1 MLGQLTVTGDDG
13 RDLRAGEL
21 PRRARQVLGALAARH
36 DRIQSK
42 DALADAVWGEDLPAN
57 HAAALEHYVSTLRRR
72 LQPGRSTGDSF
83 IVTRAGGYL
92 LDTSRTGLDLAELR
106 DAGRRAD
113 ALPPGDAGR
122 VALRDRA
129 LDLARDL
136 PFVEDEYA
144 DWAAAARAEVRDAR
158 LAALCEVGE
167 ATTDPGRALRLA
179 RDAIELDPFLE
190 RAYRLAMRSS
200 AAAGHLDEALRWFDR
215 CRRRLGDELRL
226 TPSAETVRLRGEL
239 LASRVGSGGIVAAAR
254 FVGRT
259 AEIAAILQ
267 STERVIEV
275 VGPIGAGK
283 SALLMELARRAP
295 GRVGVGVAL
304 GGPVRLTWLR
314 TAFAQLGGDPS
325 TIEGPEP
332 LGEDVLEAVAAVL
345 DRPDEVL
352 LAVDEAEKL
361 DAAGVTELAWLL
373 QRCPRL
379 KAVVTY
385 RYPSAIVGTPLESL
399 TSGLVLR
406 LAPLG
411 PGDLGDPDVLERTGG
426 IPALVAAPD
435 GTGRAVAMHIARV
448 RCRWM
453 PPVAWDV
460 LRLTA
465 SLGPLDVN
473 RLGVLTGRP
482 PGPLL
487 DVVDQLVH
495 AHLLVEEPGGRFG
508 HRSGLVREAVAE
520 QMSDA
525 HSAHLRTLLS

>member
-13 RDLRAGEL
+13 RDLRAGDL
-21 PRRARQVLGALAARH
+21 PRRARQVLGVLAARH

-72 LQPGRSTGDSF
+72 LQPGRSTGESF

-92 LDTSRTGLDLAELR
+92 LDTTRTGLDLAELR

-113 ALPPGDAGR
+113 ALPPGDAAR
-122 VALRDRA
+122 IALRDRA

-144 DWAAAARAEVRDAR
+144 DWAADARAEVRDAR
-158 LAALCEVGE
+158 LAALCEAGE

-179 RDAIELDPFLE
+179 RDAIDLDPFLE

-239 LASRVGSGGIVAAAR
+239 LAPRPVDPASAAR
-254 FVGRT
+254 FYGRT
-259 AEIAAILQ
+259 AEIAVILG
-267 STERVIEV
+267 STERVVEI

-283 SALLMELARRAP
+283 TALLVELARRAP

-304 GGPVRLTWLR
+304 GGAVRLTWLR
-314 TAFAQLGGDPS
+314 TALAQLGGDPS
-325 TIEGPEP
+325 TVEGPGP
-332 LGEDVLEAVAAVL
+332 LDEDVLEAVAAVL
-345 DRPDEVL
+345 DRPEEVL

-361 DAAGVTELAWLL
+361 DAASVTELAWLL
-373 QRCPRL
+373 QRCARL

-385 RYPSAIVGTPLESL
+385 RYPSAIAGTPLESL

-448 RCRWM
+448 RSRWM

-465 SLGPLDVN
+465 SLGPLDVD

-482 PGPLL
+482 AGPLL
-487 DVVDQLVH
+487 DVVDQLLH

-525 HSAHLRTLLS
+525 HSAHLRTLLA